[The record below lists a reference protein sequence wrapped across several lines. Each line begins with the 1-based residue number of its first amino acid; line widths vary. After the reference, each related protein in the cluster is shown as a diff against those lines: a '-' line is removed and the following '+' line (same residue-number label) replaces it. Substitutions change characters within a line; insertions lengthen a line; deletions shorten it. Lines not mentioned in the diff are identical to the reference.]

1 MARLSDS
8 EISKIVEQNPEWE
21 VVSEDGISKLVQ
33 KFAFRNFLE
42 ALEFANRVGA
52 LAEDSDHHPKLVV
65 EWGSLEV
72 WWWSHDEGGMIPAD
86 AELAAEVDS
95 MFAES

>member
-21 VVSEDGISKLVQ
+21 VVVEEGISKLVQ
-33 KFAFRNFLE
+33 KFKFGNFIK

-86 AELAAEVDS
+86 AEMAAEVDS
-95 MFAES
+95 MFAER